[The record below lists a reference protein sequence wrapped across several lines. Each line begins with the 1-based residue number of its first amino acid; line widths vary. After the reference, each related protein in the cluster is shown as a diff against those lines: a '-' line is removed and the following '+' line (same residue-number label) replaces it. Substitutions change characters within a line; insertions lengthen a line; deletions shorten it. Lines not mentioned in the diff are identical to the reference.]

1 MSLTCSLVR
10 PRRLG
15 PPLLFDDHSAV
26 LCRGRGRGRR
36 LVAVG
41 AVRAGTT
48 AASAAAA
55 APTAGQ
61 PVDGRAHLEGGAEL
75 HAEPAGEV
83 LLGQQGERA
92 AVDALLSKGLKREE
106 TFSLS
111 VDLEI
116 LMLGPVT
123 FVFVN

>member
-1 MSLTCSLVR
+1 MSLTRSLVR

-15 PPLLFDDHSAV
+15 PPLIFHRSPV
-26 LCRGRGRGRR
+26 LRRDRRRRRGRGGGR

-83 LLGQQGERA
+83 LLGQEGERA
-92 AVDALLSKGLKREE
+92 AVDALLSKGLEE
-106 TFSLS
+106 DGRKIQLDCLS
-111 VDLEI
+111 I
-116 LMLGPVT
+116 K
-123 FVFVN
+123 